1 MSCCCVFVF
10 RIHTHQL
17 CHSVDIHFPLLQ
29 ASAEE
34 HGCCH
39 QEVVSYT
46 VSVNIQRCNLAAI
59 VGANL
64 KEIHMHFIEQAY
76 ATLL

>member
-1 MSCCCVFVF
+1 MSCCCVFDF
-10 RIHTHQL
+10 RIHTYQL
-17 CHSVDIHFPLLQ
+17 CHSIDVHFPLLQ
-29 ASAEE
+29 SSAEE
-34 HGCCH
+34 HRCCH

-64 KEIHMHFIEQAY
+64 KEMYMQYI
-76 ATLL
+76 